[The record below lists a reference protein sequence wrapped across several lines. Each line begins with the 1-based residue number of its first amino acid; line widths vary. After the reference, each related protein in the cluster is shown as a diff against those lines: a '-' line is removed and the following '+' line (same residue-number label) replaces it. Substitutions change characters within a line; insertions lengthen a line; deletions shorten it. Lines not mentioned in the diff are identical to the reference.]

1 MPDAPKDHEDR
12 TREKELQEASED
24 MPDIGGAQP
33 STPAEEPIVDSQK
46 SQ

>member
-1 MPDAPKDHEDR
+1 MPDAPKDHEDLP
-12 TREKELQEASED
+12 REKELQEPSED

-33 STPAEEPIVDSQK
+33 STPTDQPIVDSKK